1 MSSALILGDLGS
13 GLTTFVGLLYT
24 AQIRY
29 GTESED
35 TFRFSA
41 DRETIRRLEAVYGE
55 LGAGRFPV
63 AEVNWEEHPASFVL
77 AFRSGRLAGLSRS
90 SDSHDGF
97 DTVRVQVGGIAAQE
111 VAELAHHDAVLEVA
125 TRRLFGSRLLLVL
138 VDASR
143 LVDAPEDSR
152 AQLLDRYDRHL
163 ATAISVVARY
173 RAALPRRRDRAL
185 EVMFVVT
192 KVDRL
197 APEALA
203 AIGSPPGRDGG
214 RWEEARSTWG
224 GRLVER
230 YLPQVHALLS
240 GRGSA
245 LGVRVLPQR
254 WFLSGLTTE
263 EVSGRPR
270 IARRSL
276 APQGGWEPEYP
287 FEEYRDLIEALAT
300 AAHRSSGDDPDE

>member
-143 LVDAPEDSR
+143 LVDTPGDSR

-185 EVMFVVT
+185 EVLFVVT

-197 APEALA
+197 ATEALA

-214 RWEEARSTWG
+214 RSQEARSTWG
-224 GRLVER
+224 GHLVER

-263 EVSGRPR
+263 EVSGSLR